1 MLKHEFE
8 NLIGREATDEEYT
21 RANGLYMSTMLDKS
35 DFCKEW
41 ESLKESMVVKDLIS
55 QNDYYKSKMYDANFA
70 KAAAAKQI
78 LEIMDSGQPGELDTI
93 LGQLMDRKDI
103 IRHRIENN
111 VALTQLDKEY
121 IHENL
126 T

>member
-21 RANGLYMSTMLDKS
+21 KANGLYMSTMLDKS

-41 ESLKESMVVKDLIS
+41 ESLKESMVVKDLIA
-55 QNDYYKSKMYDANFA
+55 QNDFYKKKMYEA
-70 KAAAAKQI
+70 KIAKDEAAKQI
-78 LEIMDSGQPGELDTI
+78 LEFMKNGQTGDLDAI

-103 IRHRIENN
+103 VRYRIENN
-111 VALTQLDKEY
+111 IAFTQLDKEY

-126 T
+126 I